1 MPIYT
6 LETGDGRRL
15 KIEADT
21 PEAATA
27 EADAW
32 AAANPQQSAVSEAF
46 SNIGPSAAQYASDI
60 VAPFLSPVETAKAVG
75 ELGKGL
81 YSKAAGALG
90 AKQEPEEKARTE
102 AAANALGEYFKGRY
116 GGAKEIEQTFRKDP
130 VALAGDLATVL
141 SFGGGLVAR
150 APGAIA
156 GPGGAGALGLISK
169 AGRGI
174 AQVGEAIDPLM
185 ATGKAVSATGGL
197 LGKAASE
204 LTGVSSGAGS
214 LPIEQAYRA
223 GRTGD
228 TSFTSAM
235 RGAGETEDA
244 LRLVESGI
252 DQARQAQVSNYLTD
266 INALKTDTRALDYN
280 PVMKALDD
288 TKEIFSSKG
297 SVFDDAAA
305 ATYNAVK
312 SKLEEF
318 LTNPQMQNTP
328 FEFDRMKI
336 AIGNIVAEAPKGSRA
351 SKVGTQVYNSIVDEI
366 TQKAPTYAKTMS
378 DYSDVQKLL
387 TEIRKTFSVGGNPD
401 TALRKLQSVMRN
413 NVNTNYGQRKKLI
426 DILAQYEPSLPNVI
440 AGQALGTF
448 TPRGLAG
455 QAARLQAGAAGLL
468 GVGGAVSPGAA
479 MLAIPSLAA
488 SSPRLLGET
497 AYGLGRTAAGVGAV
511 APYATPALRT
521 GYQVGRAKEELDRL
535 ALESAG
541 LLGQ

>member
-15 KIEADT
+15 KIEADA
-21 PEAATA
+21 PELAIA

-32 AAANPQQSAVSEAF
+32 AASNPKQSAAGEAF

-60 VAPFLSPVETAKAVG
+60 VAPFLAPVETAQAIG
-75 ELGKGL
+75 QLGKGL

-90 AKQEPEEKARTE
+90 AKQELGEKEKNE
-102 AAANALGEYFKGRY
+102 AVANALGEYFKGRY
-116 GGAKEIEQTFRKDP
+116 GGAKEIEETFRKDP
-130 VALAGDLATVL
+130 VALLGDLSAVL
-141 SFGGGLVAR
+141 SLGGGLVAR
-150 APGAIA
+150 APGAVA

-169 AGRGI
+169 AGRNV
-174 AQVGEAIDPLM
+174 AKVGEAIDPLM
-185 ATGKAVSATGGL
+185 IAGRTTAATGGL

-204 LTGVSSGAGS
+204 LTGVLSGTGAT
-214 LPIEQAYRA
+214 PIEQAYRA

-228 TSFTSAM
+228 ASFTTAM

-266 INALKTDTRALDYN
+266 INALKNDKQVLDAN
-280 PVMKALDD
+280 PVIKALDD

-297 SVFDDAAA
+297 SVFDDAAS
-305 ATYNAVK
+305 ATYAAVR

-328 FEFDRMKI
+328 FEFDRMKL
-336 AIGNIVAEAPKGSRA
+336 AIGNIVADAPKGSRA
-351 SKVGTQVYNSIVDEI
+351 AKVGTKVYDSIVEEI
-366 TQKAPTYAKTMS
+366 TSKAPTYAKTMS
-378 DYSDVQKLL
+378 EYSETQKLL
-387 TEIRKTFSVGGNPD
+387 SEIRKTFSVGGNPD

-413 NVNTNYGQRKKLI
+413 NVNTNYGQRQKLI
-426 DILAQYEPSLPNVI
+426 DVLAQYEPSLPNVI

-479 MLAIPSLAA
+479 MLAIPTLAA

-511 APYATPALRT
+511 APYATPTLRT
-521 GYQVGRAKEELDRL
+521 GYQVGRAKEELDRM
-535 ALESAG
+535 AQESAG

>member
-15 KIEADT
+15 KIEAET
-21 PEAATA
+21 PELATA

-32 AAANPQQSAVSEAF
+32 AAANPRQSAVGEAF

-60 VAPFLSPVETAKAVG
+60 VAPFLSPVETAGAIK

-90 AKQEPEEKARTE
+90 AKQEPEEKAKTE
-102 AAANALGEYFKGRY
+102 AAADALGEYFKGRY
-116 GGAKEIEQTFRKDP
+116 GSKKAIEETFRKDP
-130 VALAGDLATVL
+130 VAVAGDLATVL
-141 SFGGGLVAR
+141 SLGGGLVAR
-150 APGAIA
+150 APAAIA
-156 GPGGAGALGLISK
+156 GPGGAGALGLIAK
-169 AGRGI
+169 TGRGI
-174 AQVGEAIDPLM
+174 AKAGEYIDPLM
-185 ATGKAVSATGGL
+185 ATGKATSAAGGL
-197 LGKAASE
+197 LGKTAAE
-204 LTGVSSGAGS
+204 ITGVMSGAGS
-214 LPIEQAYRA
+214 APISQAYRA
-223 GRTGD
+223 GAAGD
-228 TSFTSAM
+228 TSFTTAM

-252 DQARQAQVSNYLTD
+252 DQARQAQTASYLTD
-266 INALKTDTRALDYN
+266 INALKTDKRALDYN

-288 TKEIFSSKG
+288 TKEIFSNKG
-297 SVFDDAAA
+297 SVFDDTAA
-305 ATYNAVK
+305 ATYGAVK

-336 AIGNIVAEAPKGSRA
+336 AIGNIVAEAPKGSGA
-351 SKVGTQVYNSIVDEI
+351 AKVGTKVYNAIVDEI
-366 TQKAPTYAKTMS
+366 TSKAPTYAKTMS
-378 DYSDVQKLL
+378 NYSEVQKLL
-387 TEIRKTFSVGGNPD
+387 SEIRKTFSVGGNPD
-401 TALRKLQSVMRN
+401 TSLRKLQSVMRN
-413 NVNTNYGQRKKLI
+413 NVNTNYGQRQKLI

-455 QAARLQAGAAGLL
+455 QAARLQAGGASLL
-468 GVGGAVSPGAA
+468 GIGGAVSPGAA
-479 MLAIPSLAA
+479 LLAIPSLAA

-497 AYGLGRTAAGVGAV
+497 AYGLGRVGAGVGAV
-511 APYATPALRT
+511 APYARPV
-521 GYQVGRAKEELDRL
+521 GGVSYQAGRAKEELDRL
-535 ALESAG
+535 AMESAG

>member
-60 VAPFLSPVETAKAVG
+60 VAPFLAPVETAKAVG

-90 AKQEPEEKARTE
+90 AKQDPEEKARTE

-141 SFGGGLVAR
+141 SLGGGLVAR

-156 GPGGAGALGLISK
+156 GPGGAGALGLIAK
-169 AGRGI
+169 TGRGI

-204 LTGVSSGAGS
+204 LTGVSSGVGAA
-214 LPIEQAYRA
+214 PIELAYQA
-223 GRTGD
+223 GRQG
-228 TSFTSAM
+228 
-235 RGAGETEDA
+235 
-244 LRLVESGI
+244 V
-252 DQARQAQVSNYLTD
+252 
-266 INALKTDTRALDYN
+266 
-280 PVMKALDD
+280 P
-288 TKEIFSSKG
+288 
-297 SVFDDAAA
+297 
-305 ATYNAVK
+305 
-312 SKLEEF
+312 EF
-318 LTNPQMQNTP
+318 
-328 FEFDRMKI
+328 
-336 AIGNIVAEAPKGSRA
+336 RA
-351 SKVGTQVYNSIVDEI
+351 SMAGKIDPSESYARAQAGIQGIVDERSANYI
-366 TQKAPTYAKTMS
+366 ANLDKFTNDTKVIDPSDIKKTIDDLKDVTSPRGFTKYENAEAARNDVLNTFERWNSTPGNQFNPVNFDDFKQSLNEIRARYKGDPKADLVVSKTYDKVVKTIEKNAPGYADWMKGYGEMS
-378 DYSDVQKLL
+378 DLIK
-387 TEIRKTFSVGGNPD
+387 EINTTFSLKGNPD
-401 TALRKLQSVMRN
+401 TAIRKLQSVMRN

-426 DILAQYEPSLPNVI
+426 DVLAEYEPSLPYLI
-440 AGQALGTF
+440 AGQALNTV

-511 APYATPALRT
+511 APYAAPALRT